1 VTPALPLL
9 HRDASCVVC
18 AKPSGALVH
27 NTSWAGPRE
36 TTALDLAR
44 AAFGDDLVP
53 VHRLD
58 RGTSGVLLFARGG
71 DHARAWQEALG
82 RDDADKRY
90 LALVRGA
97 LAAPARV
104 DHAFADEDGVR
115 RDAVTDLEPVCAW
128 PSPRCGVVLA
138 RPRTGR
144 THQVRRHLKHLSL
157 PVIGDA
163 NYGKGAI
170 NRDFAARFGLARL
183 ALHAWALTLTHP
195 LTGERV
201 TWCAPLPDDLAGPM
215 ARVATAGGTSPAW
228 AEAPARGSSA

>member
-1 VTPALPLL
+1 VLPLL
-9 HRDASCVVC
+9 HLDDTCVVC
-18 AKPSGALVH
+18 AKPSGLLVH
-27 NTSWAGPRE
+27 NTAWAGPRE

-44 AAFGDDLVP
+44 AAHGDDLAP

-71 DHARAWQEALG
+71 DHARAWQEALA

-97 LAAPARV
+97 LREPTTV
-104 DHAFADEDGVR
+104 DHAFADEDGAR
-115 RDAVTDLEPVCAW
+115 RDAVTELEPVCAW
-128 PSPRCGVVLA
+128 TSPRCGMVLA

-163 NYGKGAI
+163 NYGKGAL

-183 ALHAWALTLTHP
+183 ALHAWTLTLTHP
-195 LTGERV
+195 VTGTRV
-201 TWCAPLPDDLAGPM
+201 TWCAPLPDDLAHPL
-215 ARVATAGGTSPAW
+215 ARIATAGDTSPAS
-228 AEAPARGSSA
+228 AEARSSGSSA